1 MNGPTKSNQQHW
13 HEVSYCLP
21 QKEPSFDLL
30 KKKYTMYMHIIDVKA
45 VSMSKVTNKISN
57 IFYLMQ
63 MMNQIEKQIHLPVG
77 NEARTRDQLEH
88 RSLAHHSL
96 CH

>member
-1 MNGPTKSNQQHW
+1 MFKQSQ
-13 HEVSYCLP
+13 
-21 QKEPSFDLL
+21 
-30 KKKYTMYMHIIDVKA
+30 KKYTMYMHIIDVKA
-45 VSMSKVTNKISN
+45 VSMSKVTKKISN